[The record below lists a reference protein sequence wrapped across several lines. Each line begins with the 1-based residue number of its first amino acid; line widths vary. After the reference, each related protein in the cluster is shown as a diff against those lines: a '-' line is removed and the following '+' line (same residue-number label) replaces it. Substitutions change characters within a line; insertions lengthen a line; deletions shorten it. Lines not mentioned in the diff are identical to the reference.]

1 MRPDIHEK
9 LRAGRI
15 AADSEVGPLGGA
27 FEIIGPNGYWL
38 RIICSGEDGSG
49 WEHVS
54 VSTKRRTPNWREMA
68 FVKDLFWKDDECV
81 VQYHPPKSK
90 HVNIHPYCL
99 HLWRCVGEPFP
110 MPPIF
115 MV

>member
-1 MRPDIHEK
+1 MRTTVHEK
-9 LRAGRI
+9 LKHGRI
-15 AADSEVGPLGGA
+15 AGDPECGPLCGC
-27 FEIIGPNGYWL
+27 FEVIGPNGHWL

-54 VSTKRRTPNWREMA
+54 VSTKRRAPNWAEMS
-68 FVKDLFWKDDECV
+68 FVKDLFFEPHETV
-81 VQYHPPKSK
+81 VQYHPPKTL

-99 HLWRCVGEPFP
+99 HMWRCTGGPFP